1 MSKDERLRKRIKKI
15 LAIIFPLI
23 YSSMERIDVIS
34 NAMELRGF
42 GKHRK
47 RTWYAIKKAT
57 MLDYICVAVI
67 VLFVGGIFYYT
78 IQSGTRFYNPFK
90 QRTKCVSLFIS
101 QDTLFDEMKKQSRIF
116 IIDTRLFFILLQKI
130 ASITKV

>member
-1 MSKDERLRKRIKKI
+1 MGLRDAFERYCLHAAPAQEARGMDMSKDERLRKRIKKI

-90 QRTKCVSLFIS
+90 
-101 QDTLFDEMKKQSRIF
+101 
-116 IIDTRLFFILLQKI
+116 
-130 ASITKV
+130 